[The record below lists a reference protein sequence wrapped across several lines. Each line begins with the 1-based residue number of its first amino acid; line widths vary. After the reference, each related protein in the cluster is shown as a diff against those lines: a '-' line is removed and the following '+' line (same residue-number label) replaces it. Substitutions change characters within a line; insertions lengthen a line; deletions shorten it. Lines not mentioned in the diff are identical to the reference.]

1 MNKIFIIDDEPK
13 IISTIQENLSNTNF
27 QFYTYEQTEKALKDL
42 NHIHPDIILLD
53 LVLPGMN
60 GFEFLDKV
68 KDKDLHIIVISG
80 QKRIESA
87 VKAIKMGA
95 CDYITKPFDFNKL
108 KKTINKYLTIKTINS
123 DIYADNEI
131 IGNSNKILQVH
142 DYIKKLSRS
151 HDTTIMIKGETGTGK
166 ELVARAL
173 HFQSLHKTKPF
184 IEINCSAIQETLLES
199 ELFGH
204 ERGAFTGALNTKK
217 GLLEMA
223 NGGTFFLDEI
233 GDMPLGLQAKLLKVL
248 EQKKIRRIG
257 GLNEIDINVRF
268 LCATSKNL
276 EELTLQNKFRKDLYY
291 RINVATINLPPLR
304 DRDEDLLLLANHFL
318 KHYCRKFRKSIRAI
332 SKEAKVCLKEYSWP
346 GNVRE
351 LKNKIERA
359 VLFEENNYLTCDSIF
374 SDETNT
380 NQMSPNNLSPGQ
392 FSLDEMER
400 QLIVDT
406 LTRTAGNQTKAAE
419 ILKVSRSKLKY
430 RMKKYKI
437 DHENTKIG

>member
-27 QFYTYEQTEKALKDL
+27 QFYAYEKSENALRDL
-42 NHIHPDIILLD
+42 NHITPDIILLD

-60 GFEFLDKV
+60 GFKFLEKV
-68 KDKDLHIIVISG
+68 KDRDLNIIIISG

-95 CDYITKPFDFNKL
+95 CDYITKPFDFDKL
-108 KKTINKYLTIKTINS
+108 EKTINTYLTIKNIKSNTYNDEVIL
-123 DIYADNEI
+123 
-131 IGNSNKILQVH
+131 GNSYEILQVH
-142 DYIKKLSRS
+142 EYINKLSRS
-151 HDTTIMIKGETGTGK
+151 NDTTIMIKGETGTGK

-173 HFQSLHKTKPF
+173 HFQSSRKENAF

-204 ERGAFTGALNTKK
+204 ERGAFTGALKTKK

-248 EQKKIRRIG
+248 EQRKIRRIG
-257 GLNEIDINVRF
+257 GLNEIPIDVRF

-276 EELTLQNKFRKDLYY
+276 EELTMENDFRKDLYY
-291 RINVATINLPPLR
+291 RINVAAINIPPLR
-304 DRDEDLLLLANHFL
+304 QRPDDILLLSDHFL
-318 KHYCRKFRKSIRAI
+318 NHYRQKFQKSIAGI
-332 SKEAKVCLKEYSWP
+332 TNEAKVSLKNYSWP

-359 VLFEENNYLTCDSIF
+359 VLFEDGDFLTRDSIF
-374 SDETNT
+374 YEKTAFD
-380 NQMSPNNLSPGQ
+380 QMSGNTFSPGQ
-392 FSLDEMER
+392 LSLDEMEK
-400 QLIVDT
+400 QLIIDT
-406 LTRTAGNQTKAAE
+406 LTETSGNQTKAAG

-437 DHENTKIG
+437 DGKDTKFG